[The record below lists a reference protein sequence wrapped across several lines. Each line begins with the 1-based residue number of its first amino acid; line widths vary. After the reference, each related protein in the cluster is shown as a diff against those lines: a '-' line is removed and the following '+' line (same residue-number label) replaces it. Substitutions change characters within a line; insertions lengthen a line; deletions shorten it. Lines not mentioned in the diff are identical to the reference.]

1 MSLSLIACI
10 ALLLHLCGIAAAM
23 HAVMKV
29 RTSQGAIAWAL
40 GLSVMPYLTLLPY
53 FFLGAS
59 RFRGYARLRQMNQQ
73 RRRYVARQWPERA
86 GYLQRHLPAP
96 EHLQRFKAI
105 NGLLQQPF
113 YSGHRLRLLIDG
125 QATFAAIFEAIAQAE
140 HVILI
145 QFFIIHDDTLGRRLQ
160 QALLERAAAGVRICV
175 LYDGIGSHALP
186 RRYVETLRAA
196 GVHIHAFATRRWR
209 NRFQLNFRN
218 HRKIVLVDGWRAFVG
233 GLNVGDEYMGEKPP
247 LSPWRDTHM
256 ELQGPAVADVHASF
270 LRDWRWVT
278 GELPPFIPPR
288 EGHGT
293 ATCLIAATGP
303 ADRQETC
310 SLLFV
315 SLINAA
321 RERIWLTSPYFVPDP
336 SVLSALRL
344 AVMRGVDVRILLP
357 SRPDHHVVFLASSL
371 HAAEAHKAGIQ
382 LFRLQP
388 GFIHQKVALIDD
400 DTSMIGS
407 MNLDNR
413 SFRLNFEIAALNID
427 VNFARQVEAML
438 AHDFAQAL
446 PVTSEEYLAA
456 SFPRKLAMNIARLMG
471 PVL

>member
-1 MSLSLIACI
+1 MPLSLIACS
-10 ALLLHLCGIAAAM
+10 ALLLHLCGIACAM
-23 HAVMKV
+23 HAVMRV

-40 GLSVMPYLTLLPY
+40 GLVVMPYLTLLPY

-73 RRRYVARQWPERA
+73 RRRYVARQWPERVP
-86 GYLQRHLPAP
+86 YLQRHLPAH

-105 NGLLQQPF
+105 NAMLQQPF
-113 YSGHRLRLLIDG
+113 YSRHKLRLLING
-125 QATFAAIFEAIAQAE
+125 QATFEAIFEAIAQAE
-140 HVILI
+140 QVILI
-145 QFFIIHDDTLGRRLQ
+145 QFFIIHDDDIGRRLQ
-160 QALLERAAAGVRICV
+160 QALLEKAAAGVRICV

-186 RRYVETLRAA
+186 RRYIETLRAA
-196 GVHIHAFATRRWR
+196 GIRIHAFATRRWR

-218 HRKIVLVDGWRAFVG
+218 HRKIVLIDGWRVFLG
-233 GLNVGDEYMGEKPP
+233 GLNVGDEYMGKKPP

-256 ELQGPAVADVHASF
+256 ELQGPAVADAHASF

-278 GELPPFIPPR
+278 GELPPFLPPR
-288 EGHGT
+288 EGEGN
-293 ATCLIAATGP
+293 ATCLVAATGP

-315 SLINAA
+315 TLIHAA
-321 RERIWLTSPYFVPDP
+321 KTRIWLTSPYFVPDP
-336 SVLSALRL
+336 SVFSALRL
-344 AVMRGVDVRILLP
+344 AVMRGVDVRILIP
-357 SRPDHHVVFLASSL
+357 SRPDHRVVFLASSL
-371 HAAEAHKAGIQ
+371 HAAEAHKAGIKM
-382 LFRLQP
+382 FRLQP

-413 SFRLNFEIAALNID
+413 SFRLNFEIGALNID
-427 VNFARQVEAML
+427 KDFACQVETML
-438 AHDFAQAL
+438 EHDFEQAL
-446 PVTSEEYLAA
+446 PVTTEEYLGA
-456 SFPRKLAMNIARLMG
+456 SFPRRLAMNIARLMG